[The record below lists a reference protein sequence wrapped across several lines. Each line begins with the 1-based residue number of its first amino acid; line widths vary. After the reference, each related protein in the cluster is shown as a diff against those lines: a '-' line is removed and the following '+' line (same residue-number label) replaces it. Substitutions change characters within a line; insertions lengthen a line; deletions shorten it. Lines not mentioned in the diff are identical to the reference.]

1 MIIRSKTPL
10 RLGLAGGGTDVSPF
24 CDKHGGCVLNVTI
37 DMFSYCTIKPKNNK
51 KIVFNAPDRKARIEL
66 DSKEQLEINNELA
79 LHCGIYNRIVKDYNN
94 GKPLSFEMTT
104 YSDAP
109 AGSGLG
115 SSSTMVVTI
124 IKAYMEWLKLPLG
137 EYDMAKLAY
146 DIERKDLKFIGGKQD
161 QYAATFGGL
170 NYMEFY
176 DQDKVI
182 VNPLRMKKWIK
193 NELQNSMFL
202 YYTGTSRD
210 SGKIIEEQSKSA
222 KESKSLDAM
231 FEIKKQTEQMKEAI
245 LLGNFK
251 NVAKTLNKNWE
262 AKKKTSSIISNPE
275 IEEVYNLIMA
285 NKGKAAKIS
294 GAGGGG
300 FMLVFC
306 DPEDRY
312 ELINVLKKRSEGKVK
327 IINFVDHGTQAWT
340 LYED

>member
-24 CDKHGGCVLNVTI
+24 CDIHGGCVLNVTI
-37 DMFSYCTIKPKNNK
+37 DMFSYCTIIPTNNN
-51 KIVFNAPDRKARIEL
+51 KIVFNAPDRKSKVEL
-66 DSKEQLEINNELA
+66 DSKTQLEINKELP
-79 LHCGIYNRIVKDYNN
+79 LHCGIYNRIIKEYNN
-94 GKPLSFEMTT
+94 GEPLSFEMTT

-124 IKAYMEWLKLPLG
+124 IKAFMEWLKLPIG
-137 EYDMAKLAY
+137 EYEMAKLAF
-146 DIERKDLKFIGGKQD
+146 DIERKDLGFVGGKQD

-170 NYMEFY
+170 NFMQFY
-176 DQDKVI
+176 DNDKVI
-182 VNPLRMKKWIK
+182 VNPLRMKKWIR

-202 YYTGTSRD
+202 FYTGTSRD
-210 SGKIIEEQSKSA
+210 SGKIIEEQTKSV
-222 KESKSLDAM
+222 KESKSLESM
-231 FEIKKQTEQMKEAI
+231 FDIKEQTVEMKEAI
-245 LLGNFK
+245 LLGDFK
-251 NVAKTLNKNWE
+251 GVAKTLNKNWE

-285 NKGKAAKIS
+285 NKGMAAKIS

-306 DPEDRY
+306 DPVDRY
-312 ELINVLKKRSEGKVK
+312 ELIHILKKRSEGKVK
-327 IINFVDHGTQAWT
+327 IINFVDHGAQSWT
-340 LYED
+340 IYD